1 MSFQANI
8 DTYKLTQLPRLCTLN
23 MDNYVHNFQ
32 SLLFKR
38 KTKNKDTKHLY
49 SFNLSSNVFLNKK
62 NTQKIKIILLPFISF
77 SLFKN
82 FFVFI
87 IFVFYFVFLNW
98 YHIFFFSLYYYMY
111 NCNTGAWWYMAHTLL
126 QTATFCTKEAT

>member
-1 MSFQANI
+1 MY
-8 DTYKLTQLPRLCTLN
+8 TKYGQL
-23 MDNYVHNFQ
+23 YNFQ

-49 SFNLSSNVFLNKK
+49 SFNLSSNIFLNKK
-62 NTQKIKIILLPFISF
+62 NPKKIKIILLPFNIF

-87 IFVFYFVFLNW
+87 ICVFYFVFL
-98 YHIFFFSLYYYMY
+98 IDTISSFLAFSKPYCMY
-111 NCNTGAWWYMAHTLL
+111 NWQLQHRCMMIHGTYSIANCNLLYKRSNINPTLS
-126 QTATFCTKEAT
+126 

>member
-23 MDNYVHNFQ
+23 MANYVHNFK

-49 SFNLSSNVFLNKK
+49 SFNLSSNIFLNKK
-62 NTQKIKIILLPFISF
+62 KSQKNQNYSASF
-77 SLFKN
+77 
-82 FFVFI
+82 
-87 IFVFYFVFLNW
+87 Y
-98 YHIFFFSLYYYMY
+98 
-111 NCNTGAWWYMAHTLL
+111 
-126 QTATFCTKEAT
+126 

>member
-38 KTKNKDTKHLY
+38 KRKNKDTKNLNY
-49 SFNLSSNVFLNKK
+49 FNL
-62 NTQKIKIILLPFISF
+62 
-77 SLFKN
+77 
-82 FFVFI
+82 
-87 IFVFYFVFLNW
+87 
-98 YHIFFFSLYYYMY
+98 
-111 NCNTGAWWYMAHTLL
+111 TLL
-126 QTATFCTKEAT
+126 KKYQPIRES